1 MIKLSIQ
8 ADTKDSVVA
17 IIQAAIASEIKR
29 LELGL
34 LKTNKHIEKFERRYK
49 VSSAIFQK
57 KFAAEDLK
65 AGDQEYIE
73 WAGELKIR
81 KKIMTDLKK
90 LKNIKYVT
98 H

>member
-17 IIQAAIASEIKR
+17 IIQAAIAAEIKR

-34 LKTNKHIEKFERRYK
+34 HKTNKNIEKFERRYS
-49 VSSAIFQK
+49 VSSAIFKK

-65 AGDQEYIE
+65 TGDQKYIE